1 MSQDLHWRCSFTCT
15 CTFFWQKKKCVT
27 EVEVF
32 KLVSVEKL
40 VLEIDLAALN
50 NFCGDKIKIL
60 NE

>member
-1 MSQDLHWRCSFTCT
+1 MYMY
-15 CTFFWQKKKCVT
+15 FFLTKKKCVT

-50 NFCGDKIKIL
+50 NLCGDKIKIL